1 MASFAGPNLTTDN
14 LLLCLDAGDSN
25 SYPGSGT
32 TWNDVS
38 GMDIHGTINSA
49 TYTSDADGKYFA
61 FDGTD
66 DYISFAMGGG
76 RPLPLRLAT
85 WSTEC
90 WFKQA
95 SGGSTSN
102 TGSGGQVYY
111 PLVTKGMGEADG
123 SNLDMNYGMG
133 IRTDGKIG
141 ADFEQTG
148 NGFNRPVT
156 SNGTVSLNTWN
167 HLLVSYNG
175 TTWGVYINGILDKTS
190 AKNVSARSDSIQHNA
205 IGTSMNS
212 SGARGG
218 YFSGKIAIA
227 RIYGRALSY
236 AEVRNNY
243 NSHKGRFGL

>member
-14 LLLCLDAGDSN
+14 LVLCLDAGDSN
-25 SYPGSGT
+25 SYPGSGS

-38 GMDIHGTINSA
+38 GFDIHGTINSA

-76 RPLPLRLAT
+76 DPDPLKLAT

-95 SGGSTSN
+95 SGGSTSS
-102 TGSGGQVYY
+102 TGAGGVFYY
-111 PLVTKGMGEADG
+111 PLVTKGMGEVEG
-123 SNLDMNYGMG
+123 SNRDMNYGMG
-133 IRTDGKIG
+133 IKTDGKIG
-141 ADFEQTG
+141 ADFERLT
-148 NGFNRPVT
+148 NGQNRPVT

-175 TTWGVYINGILDKTS
+175 ASWGVYINGILDKTE
-190 AKNVSARSDSIQHNA
+190 AENVDARNDSIQHNA
-205 IGTSMNS
+205 IGTSIQS
-212 SGARGG
+212 TGARSG

-227 RIYGRALSY
+227 RIYNRALSY

>member
-1 MASFAGPNLTTDN
+1 MATNYNPKIVTDG
-14 LLLCLDAGDSN
+14 LLFCVDAGNTKSH
-25 SYPGSGT
+25 SGSGT

-38 GMDIHGTINSA
+38 GLDIHGTINSA

-76 RPLPLRLAT
+76 DPDPLKLAT

-95 SGGSTSN
+95 SGGSTTS
-102 TGSGGQVYY
+102 TGSGGQNYY
-111 PLVTKGMGEADG
+111 PLVTKGMGQADG
-123 SNLDMNYGMG
+123 NTLDMNYGMG
-133 IRTDGKIG
+133 IQSDGKIG
-141 ADFEQTG
+141 ADFEQIP
-148 NGFNRPVT
+148 NGLNRPVT

-175 TTWGVYINGILDKTS
+175 ASWGVYINGILDKTE
-190 AKNVSARSDSIQHNA
+190 AENVDARSDSVQHNA
-205 IGTSMNS
+205 IGTSMQS
-212 SGARGG
+212 TGARQG

>member
-38 GMDIHGTINSA
+38 GLDIHGTINSA

-76 RPLPLRLAT
+76 DPDPLKLAT

-95 SGGSTSN
+95 SGGSTTS
-102 TGSGGQVYY
+102 TGSGGQNYY

-123 SNLDMNYGMG
+123 SAVDMNYGMG
-133 IRTDGKIG
+133 IQSDGKIG

-148 NGFNRPVT
+148 NGLNRPVL

-167 HLLVSYNG
+167 HLLVSYN
-175 TTWGVYINGILDKTS
+175 
-190 AKNVSARSDSIQHNA
+190 
-205 IGTSMNS
+205 
-212 SGARGG
+212 
-218 YFSGKIAIA
+218 
-227 RIYGRALSY
+227 LSLI
-236 AEVRNNY
+236 
-243 NSHKGRFGL
+243 HI